1 MKNNFKIMIIA
12 ALLCSTLTF
21 VSCSDFLTED
31 NKTGQ
36 TADVTYSTQSG
47 INGLVAGCYSFARG
61 FYGKEAGL
69 GLGEGGTDLFYA
81 GQDNKQRT
89 LVQYT
94 LTAASLDNAEVNNNP
109 CLDHYWELFYCAVD
123 ACNNALKYIPECP
136 AIDNKL
142 KSQYLGEIYFLKAF
156 YNFHIVNIW
165 GDAPYNPEAI
175 ITSTSTPSRM
185 KEAEIYTHIL
195 EDLDASIAKFD
206 EAGYKTKADG
216 RANYWAARALK
227 ARVLLYK
234 ASWLNDNASYQLAQ
248 NEAEAVIGSN
258 IASFYPN
265 YADTWYMENEDIA
278 VNKEAIWGVT
288 YSSDLKSTVNCIP
301 KRYRTDADGEPLNYV
316 NIITRTGY
324 TRGGSAMLT
333 MFVPLWNNG
342 CTDIN
347 DGTIF
352 KRALPGDVMLN
363 GVDITWYSRYGRG
376 FTRYLPSLYLWQ
388 TLEKYRATD
397 QRTDASLL
405 TAYTI
410 VKGLEGRSTK
420 YPNMQDTAIYYSAL
434 DGNSAEA
441 QALQAYAKNK
451 YRLQF
456 AYGGEIPVYTSGNV
470 ATATPTQSAVPVSTV
485 YGDNRYNAANI
496 GGRSSFPALKKFL
509 EWFNTKASDGV
520 NITDELSYRDAVVLR
535 LAEMYLI
542 KAECQLKTSGSA
554 NALATLNALRTV
566 RAISGKD
573 NSRSGTVTIDTILEE
588 RAIELCGEQQR
599 WFDLKR
605 TGKLI
610 EYVTAR
616 NAQASPNIKPFH
628 VYRPIPD
635 AQMNACTN
643 VVPYPGSEGNFW
655 QNEGY

>member
-1 MKNNFKIMIIA
+1 MKNQIKITTITVLICSFF
-12 ALLCSTLTF
+12 ALT
-21 VSCSDFLTED
+21 SCSDFLKEE

-36 TADVTYSTQSG
+36 TADLSYSTKSG
-47 INGLVAGCYSFARG
+47 IDGLVAGCYAFARG

-89 LVQYT
+89 LVEYT
-94 LTAASLDNAEVNNNP
+94 LTAASLDNTEVNNNP

-123 ACNNALKYIPECP
+123 ACNNALKFIPVCP
-136 AIDNKL
+136 AIDDKL
-142 KSQYLGEIYFLKAF
+142 KEQYLGEIYFLKAF

-165 GDAPYNPEAI
+165 GDAPYNDEAI
-175 ITSTSTPSRM
+175 ILTVSNPTRM
-185 KEAEIYTHIL
+185 KEADIYTRIL
-195 EDLDASIAKFD
+195 DDLNQSIAKF
-206 EAGYKTKADG
+206 EAISYKTKADG

-248 NEAEAVIGSN
+248 NEAEAVIGSG

-265 YADTWYMENEDIA
+265 YADTWYMENEDVT

-288 YSSDLKSTVNCIP
+288 YSTDLKTTVNCIP
-301 KRYRTDADGEPLNYV
+301 KRYRTDAVGTPLDYV

-333 MFVPLWNNG
+333 MFCPLWNNG
-342 CTDIN
+342 CGDIN

-388 TLEKYRATD
+388 TLEKYRGTD

-410 VKGLEGRSTK
+410 VKGLEGKSK
-420 YPNMQDTAIYYSAL
+420 SYPNMQDTAIYYSGL
-434 DGNSAEA
+434 DGNSAA
-441 QALQAYAKNK
+441 AAALQAHAKNK

-456 AYGGEIPVYTSGNV
+456 AYGGEIPVYTTGNP
-470 ATATPTQSAVPVSTV
+470 ATAKPTESAVPTSAV
-485 YGDNRYNAANI
+485 YGDARYNQANI
-496 GGRSSFPALKKFL
+496 GGRSSFPGLKKFL
-509 EWFNTKASDGV
+509 EWWNTKASDGV
-520 NITDELSYRDAVVLR
+520 YATDEISYRDAVVFR

-542 KAECQLKTSGSA
+542 KAECQLKTGG
-554 NALATLNALRTV
+554 NALATLNELRSI
-566 RAISGKD
+566 RAIAGKD
-573 NSRSGTVTIDTILEE
+573 NSRSGTVTIDTVLEE

-635 AQMNACTN
+635 AQLNACTN
-643 VVPYPGSEGNFW
+643 VVAYPGSEGNFW